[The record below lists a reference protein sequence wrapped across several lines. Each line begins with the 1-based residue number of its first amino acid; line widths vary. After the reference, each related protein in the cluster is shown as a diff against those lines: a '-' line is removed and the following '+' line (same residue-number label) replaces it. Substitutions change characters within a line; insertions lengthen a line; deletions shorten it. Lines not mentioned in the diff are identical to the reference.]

1 MKSLEKYI
9 DEKLLINK
17 NAKIIGIKNPNNREI
32 VVAKDTED
40 LCNII
45 DKAIDKF
52 AEDCPDFSEVLDLN
66 FIDVSRVARFH
77 NLFDPDANPN
87 YAKVKY
93 IDVSGWD
100 MANAEYCSSMFRG
113 AEELISVGDL
123 SNWNFTDN
131 LNSLRGVFAYC
142 HKLNFIGDISN
153 WNVSNVNNFNRMF
166 KECRSLT
173 NVGDLNKWNIR
184 EDASKRSMFWDSGIK
199 KIPKWYDRNKEETF

>member
-1 MKSLEKYI
+1 MKTLKQRI

-17 NAKIIGIKNPNNREI
+17 DAKIIGINSKNIET
-32 VVAKDTED
+32 VVAKNTED

-52 AEDCPDFSEVLDLN
+52 AKECPDFSEVLDLN

-77 NLFDPDANPN
+77 YLFDPDANPN
-87 YAKVKY
+87 YGKVKY
-93 IDVSGWD
+93 IDISGWD
-100 MANAEYCSSMFRG
+100 MTNAEYCSSMFRA

-131 LNSLRGVFAYC
+131 LNTLRGMFAYC
-142 HKLNFIGDISN
+142 YKLNFIGDISN

-166 KECRSLT
+166 RECRSLT
-173 NVGDLNKWNIR
+173 NVGDLNKWKIR
-184 EDASKRSMFWDSGIK
+184 EDASKRFMFFESALK
-199 KIPKWYDRNKEETF
+199 TPKWYDRNKEEI

>member
-1 MKSLEKYI
+1 MKTLKQRI

-17 NAKIIGIKNPNNREI
+17 DAKIIGINSKNIEI
-32 VVAKDTED
+32 VVAKNTED

-52 AEDCPDFSEVLDLN
+52 AKECPDFSEVLDLN

-77 NLFDPDANPN
+77 YLFDPDANPN
-87 YAKVKY
+87 YGKVKY
-93 IDVSGWD
+93 IDISGWD
-100 MANAEYCSSMFRG
+100 MANAEYCSSMFRA

-131 LNSLRGVFAYC
+131 LNTLRGMFAYC
-142 HKLNFIGDISN
+142 YKLNFIGDISN

-166 KECRSLT
+166 RECRSLT
-173 NVGDLNKWNIR
+173 NVGDLNKWKIR
-184 EDASKRSMFWDSGIK
+184 EDASKRFMFFESALK
-199 KIPKWYDRNKEETF
+199 TPKWYDRNKEEI